1 MLLLLALLLAPE
13 PQRSFAE
20 ERQLLDQRLAALRR
34 LLPDQPAPQAGL
46 ASVREAAA
54 AARLAGLEVAALPP
68 VEEAPVASQPVEV
81 SATGPYADV
90 DRFFRQLAQDGRL
103 PDVERL
109 TLSGTPE
116 ALVRFTA
123 VVRFP
128 WRPART
134 PLPAPPA
141 GVRLPTTGLTRAQ
154 AEGFLRDEA
163 LALAKTEAVAGWRR
177 ARRNPRLFLAEL
189 AAVVRERP
197 VVLTSASLADE
208 FQVRGLVVGEA
219 QSRALESRFER
230 GFFRV
235 ADFLMVR
242 QGACRRFEA
251 RGTVPVA
258 GPEAELPLPSEEPF
272 QQDAEPCRVD
282 RDPGR
287 AAAIRAEA
295 PARKPGGP
303 LTLRLR
309 DVDLADL
316 FLALHHVTGEG
327 FVVDGDVRGR
337 VDVEL
342 GRLTLDE
349 AIAALRKSGL
359 RVSEPTPLRRVSLGA
374 VADLAPAPA
383 HAGEDAR
390 RASFGLKRA
399 DVREVLALMS
409 EIDPDLAA
417 LGPVG
422 FLGRLSLFV
431 RETPLREMRRAVIAA
446 AGLSEHSE
454 EGRSMLRRT
463 GGAEEA
469 LVPVA
474 ANGASPTLVLRARDL
489 HVSELA
495 LAGIGTSGGG
505 FLAFAYGP
513 TGTLNIY
520 RTGDRLAEA
529 EIKSIDATG
538 LVVETGEGRVRFEL
552 PPFGR

>member
-1 MLLLLALLLAPE
+1 MLLLLALLLASQ

-46 ASVREAAA
+46 AAAREAAA
-54 AARLAGLEVAALPP
+54 AAQLAGVELVALPP
-68 VEEAPVASQPVEV
+68 VEEFPVASQPIEI
-81 SATGPYADV
+81 SATGRYADA
-90 DRFFRQLAQDGRL
+90 DRFFRQLALDRQL
-103 PDVERL
+103 PDVARL
-109 TLSGTPE
+109 TLTGTPE

-128 WRPART
+128 WRPARA

-154 AEGFLRDEA
+154 ADGFLRDEA

-189 AAVVRERP
+189 AAIVRERP

-219 QSRALESRFER
+219 PSRALEARFER

-258 GPEAELPLPSEEPF
+258 GPEAELPLPSEDPF
-272 QQDAEPCRVD
+272 RQDAEPCKLD
-282 RDPGR
+282 RDPAR
-287 AAAIRAEA
+287 ASAIRAEA

-337 VDVEL
+337 LDVEL
-342 GRLTLDE
+342 GRLSLE
-349 AIAALRKSGL
+349 EVIAALRKAGL
-359 RVSEPTPLRRVSLGA
+359 RISEPSPLRRVSLAAIAEAPASPPG
-374 VADLAPAPA
+374 VADD
-383 HAGEDAR
+383 GR

-409 EIDPDLAA
+409 EIDPELAA

-422 FLGRLSLFV
+422 FLGRLSLFA

-446 AGLSEHSE
+446 SGLDEASED
-454 EGRSMLRRT
+454 GRSVLRRT

-474 ANGASPTLVLRARDL
+474 ASGSEPTLVLRARDL
-489 HVSELA
+489 DVSELG
-495 LAGIGTSGGG
+495 LAGIATAGSG
-505 FLAFAYGP
+505 FVAFAYGP

-520 RTGDRLAEA
+520 RAGDRLADA
-529 EIKSIDATG
+529 EIRSIDATG
-538 LVVETGEGRVRFEL
+538 LVVETDEGRMRFAL
-552 PPFGR
+552 PPLGR

>member
-46 ASVREAAA
+46 AAVRQAATA
-54 AARLAGLEVAALPP
+54 AQLSGVELTALPV
-68 VEEAPVASQPVEV
+68 VEQAPVASQPIEV
-81 SATGPYADV
+81 SATGRYSDV
-90 DRFFRQLAQDGRL
+90 DRFFRQLAQDAQL
-103 PDVERL
+103 PDVARL

-123 VVRFP
+123 VVHFP

-141 GVRLPTTGLTRAQ
+141 GVRLPTFGLTRAQ
-154 AEGFLRDEA
+154 ADGFLRDEA
-163 LALAKTEAVAGWRR
+163 LALARTEAVAGWRR

-189 AAVVRERP
+189 GAIVRERP

-251 RGTVPVA
+251 RGSVPVV

-272 QQDAEPCRVD
+272 QQDAEPCKVD

-287 AAAIRAEA
+287 APAIRAEA

-316 FLALHHVTGEG
+316 FLALHHVTAEG

-342 GRLTLDE
+342 GRLSLEE
-349 AIAALRKSGL
+349 ALAALRKSGL
-359 RVSEPTPLRRVSLGA
+359 RVSEPSPLRRVSLA
-374 VADLAPAPA
+374 AIADTPPGAPA
-383 HAGEDAR
+383 AGQAER
-390 RASFGLKRA
+390 PASFGLKRA

-422 FLGRLSLFV
+422 FLGRLSLFA

-446 AGLSEHSE
+446 AGLSEGSE
-454 EGRSMLRRT
+454 EGRSVLRRT
-463 GGAEEA
+463 GGSEEA

-474 ANGASPTLVLRARDL
+474 ANGGGPTLVLRARDL
-489 HVSELA
+489 DVSELG
-495 LAGIGTSGGG
+495 LAGIATSGDG

-513 TGTLNIY
+513 TGTLNVY
-520 RTGDRLAEA
+520 RVGDRLAQA

-538 LVVETGEGRVRFEL
+538 LVVETDEGRIRFEL